1 MRKFLL
7 LLVLCLSSV
16 GATFAQIKISGKVVD
31 AETGQPLIGA
41 TVMIGTTT
49 GVATLADGT
58 YVLPVPASA
67 GEHPVLTFTYIGYE
81 SLNVT
86 VGKNHVVNAKLKPEV
101 VIDQIVVTG
110 FKNAKK
116 ESFTGSSV
124 KISADDVAIAGV
136 TDVSRMLEGQVAGVS
151 VQNVS
156 STFGSAPKVRIR
168 GVTSLSGENKPL
180 WVVDGVVLEDVV
192 NISNDQLSSGD
203 PTTLLGSSVD
213 IIKKYG
219 HLDILVNNAGITR
232 DNLVMKMNDEEFDAV
247 YETNL
252 KGVFHTIHHT
262 SRYFLKQKSGRIIN
276 ISSVSGITG
285 NAGQAN
291 YCAAKAGVIGL
302 TKSVARELSSR
313 GITANL
319 VAPGM
324 IETDMTKDLP
334 DTVKENMLHNIP
346 LGRIGKPEEIAA
358 AVAFLASEEAGYI
371 TGQVLAVDGGM
382 TM

>member
-1 MRKFLL
+1 MLENKVA
-7 LLVLCLSSV
+7 LVT
-16 GATFAQIKISGKVVD
+16 GAAKGIGRAIALRL
-31 AETGQPLIGA
+31 AEDKAAVI
-41 TVMIGTTT
+41 
-49 GVATLADGT
+49 
-58 YVLPVPASA
+58 
-67 GEHPVLTFTYIGYE
+67 
-81 SLNVT
+81 
-86 VGKNHVVNAKLKPEV
+86 VNYNGSKERAEEV
-101 VIDQIVVTG
+101 V
-110 FKNAKK
+110 KK
-116 ESFTGSSV
+116 ITDMGGRTESYQCNV
-124 KISADDVAIAGV
+124 ADDEACQ
-136 TDVSRMLEGQVAGVS
+136 TM
-151 VQNVS
+151 
-156 STFGSAPKVRIR
+156 IR
-168 GVTSLSGENKPL
+168 
-180 WVVDGVVLEDVV
+180 
-192 NISNDQLSSGD
+192 
-203 PTTLLGSSVD
+203 D

-313 GITANL
+313 GITANV